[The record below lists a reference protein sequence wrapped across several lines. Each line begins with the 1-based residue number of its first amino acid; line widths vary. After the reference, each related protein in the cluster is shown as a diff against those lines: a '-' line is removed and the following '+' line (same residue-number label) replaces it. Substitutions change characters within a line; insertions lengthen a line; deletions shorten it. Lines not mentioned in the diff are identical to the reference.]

1 MAQTLKIGEVA
12 RRTGVSVETV
22 RYYEREGIL
31 DPPARRP
38 SGYRAYPE
46 EAVRRIRFVKRS
58 QHLGFSLKAI
68 AELLALRHDPKGR
81 ACQVKRT
88 SAALVAEIDGR
99 IATLTRMRDALVA
112 PERGCSGRGPATRCS
127 ILDALD
133 ALDDGETES

>member
-31 DPPARRP
+31 EPPARRP

-46 EAVRRIRFVKRS
+46 GAVRRVRFVKRA

-68 AELLALRHDPKGR
+68 AELLALRHNRKGR

-88 SAALVAEIDGR
+88 AAALVVDIDER
-99 IATLTRMRDALVA
+99 IAMLTRMRDALGTL
-112 PERGCSGRGPATRCS
+112 ERDCDGRGPASRCS
-127 ILDALD
+127 ILG
-133 ALDDGETES
+133 ALDDEEAQS